1 MGNNII
7 NTKNNNQGG
16 VVKVSHEAASYYT
29 DLAKKWAV
37 KTDDKVDG
45 SEYSAKYYATEAKKQ
60 LNEIAGVIESADKIL
75 ENVKSAKDEI
85 TELAENSVNNINAT
99 KTEIES
105 SIETTKKSALENV
118 NSAKSD
124 AVAQI
129 GLEKTNAIEEIKQ
142 NSNVSIAT
150 TSQAGLVKPD
160 GTTITITDDGT
171 ISSVGGSSSSSGIYI
186 VSAEYKDFTDD
197 ERTHRAS
204 LGIDYALPYRHGY
217 IYYSNGF
224 VEMYG
229 TDLLK
234 YNSNVIRY
242 EISLIGP
249 ELFYR
254 PKAATNPCWAHHV
267 SITPSLAVTED
278 DIFGN
283 FGDVENLYK
292 IYCLGARDLKLIVKN
307 DTGRDVLINWRIW
320 GLSRKGA
327 VS

>member
-1 MGNNII
+1 MLERRIDRSKKASKGD
-7 NTKNNNQGG
+7 KKYLAEVDFLERLKEFMEGG
-16 VVKVSHEAASYYT
+16 
-29 DLAKKWAV
+29 
-37 KTDDKVDG
+37 
-45 SEYSAKYYATEAKKQ
+45 
-60 LNEIAGVIESADKIL
+60 
-75 ENVKSAKDEI
+75 KSAR
-85 TELAENSVNNINAT
+85 AF
-99 KTEIES
+99 
-105 SIETTKKSALENV
+105 
-118 NSAKSD
+118 
-124 AVAQI
+124 
-129 GLEKTNAIEEIKQ
+129 
-142 NSNVSIAT
+142 
-150 TSQAGLVKPD
+150 
-160 GTTITITDDGT
+160 
-171 ISSVGGSSSSSGIYI
+171 
-186 VSAEYKDFTDD
+186 DFTDD
-197 ERTHRAS
+197 ERTHQAS

-234 YNSNVIRY
+234 YNSNVIMY
-242 EISLIGP
+242 TISLIGP

-267 SITPSLAVTED
+267 SITPSLAVAED

-292 IYCLGARDLKLIVKN
+292 IYCLGARDLSLIVKN

>member
-1 MGNNII
+1 M
-7 NTKNNNQGG
+7 
-16 VVKVSHEAASYYT
+16 VKVYRKRAVAASSLNYY
-29 DLAKKWAV
+29 DSLAKKWATSAGLV
-37 KTDDKVDG
+37 NGED
-45 SEYSAKYYATEAKKQ
+45 YSAKYYANEAKIK
-60 LNEIAGVIESADKIL
+60 ADSVQETID
-75 ENVKSAKDEI
+75 SAKD
-85 TELAENSVNNINAT
+85 LINGIETT
-99 KTEIES
+99 KTEISELKENSIS
-105 SIETTKKSALENV
+105 SIETTKTSALENV

-197 ERTHRAS
+197 ERTHQAS

-234 YNSNVIRY
+234 YNSNVIMY
-242 EISLIGP
+242 TISLIGP

-254 PKAATNPCWAHHV
+254 PKAAINPCWAHHV
-267 SITPSLAVTED
+267 SITPSLAVAED

-292 IYCLGARDLKLIVKN
+292 IYCLGARDLSLIVKN